1 MLRKTRLDL
10 PTDAERQFSNEADAS
25 AANGN
30 ACLVV
35 IWGTRLGTRIALD
48 NAQTTT
54 RLDSICDFRISV
66 SVAVADYGFEIERQ
80 PRKITISIGV
90 ACWSPEIIS
99 TSDLLRQVDEHL
111 YQAKT
116 RDRNRVC

>member
-35 IWGTRLGTRIALD
+35 IWGARLGTRIALD

-99 TSDLLRQVDEHL
+99 TSDFLRQVDEHL